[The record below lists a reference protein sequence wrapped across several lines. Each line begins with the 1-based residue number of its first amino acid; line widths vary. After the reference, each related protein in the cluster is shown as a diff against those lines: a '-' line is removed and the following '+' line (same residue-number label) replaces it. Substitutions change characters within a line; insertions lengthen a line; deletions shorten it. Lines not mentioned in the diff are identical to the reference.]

1 MRSKLFWTGH
11 FLACLGIVFN
21 AVFALEDG
29 EIIKEKNFDRPV
41 REISVIAS
49 KEGFYPERLTAF
61 VGEKVKFFVTSS
73 TDKPS
78 CFFLQ
83 EKELFLSAEKG
94 QVHTAE
100 AYFDKEGV
108 YDFYCPNG
116 KIKGR
121 LSVIERPD
129 DKRRRQIASEMEKK
143 RVRVW
148 HPREE

>member
-1 MRSKLFWTGH
+1 MRSKLFWTFIFFVSTTVVVNG
-11 FLACLGIVFN
+11 
-21 AVFALEDG
+21 VFALDEG
-29 EIIKEKNFDRPV
+29 EVVQEKKYDRPI
-41 REISVIAS
+41 REVSVIAS
-49 KEGFYPERLTAF
+49 KEGYYPERLTAF
-61 VGEKVKFFVTSS
+61 VGEKIRFFVTSS

-100 AYFDKEGV
+100 TYFDREGI
-108 YDFYCPNG
+108 YEFYCPNG

-129 DKRRRQIASEMEKK
+129 DKRKRQIASEMDRK